1 MRKTFYEKIG
11 ALFPDDGSNRSACDP
26 SPPPRFHLSSGP
38 KKKGRAA
45 PKKSIS
51 IIILRELKIPTRER
65 QNENTL
71 LRTDRQ
77 TDGRM
82 TTQTGARLAN
92 FNVSFCLFELVKIA
106 ICMQPSLLLFSAE
119 SLCSDNQRLFE
130 VSRRFDRESMM
141 IFFSFSAVLFL
152 AHESTYIVW
161 FFSLSTAWLLET
173 TQSASLFRAASMSW
187 NEMKLIKLLA

>member
-1 MRKTFYEKIG
+1 MRKSVHYFQMMARIARLATQAHLRDFIY
-11 ALFPDDGSNRSACDP
+11 
-26 SPPPRFHLSSGP
+26 PRVQ

-51 IIILRELKIPTRER
+51 IIKLRELKIPTRER

-130 VSRRFDRESMM
+130 VSRRFDRE
-141 IFFSFSAVLFL
+141 
-152 AHESTYIVW
+152 
-161 FFSLSTAWLLET
+161 
-173 TQSASLFRAASMSW
+173 
-187 NEMKLIKLLA
+187 